1 MTKAAFNALIT
12 EYSVE
17 RINYDNSPFAGKEG
31 HVGLAIISDPAGD
44 LWHLFVNNKPVKVK
58 IVDKDSCFDFTERK
72 VERERDF
79 NVRLKDGSFQCSVSV
94 QYYINGTYHHSRN
107 TTYSEISVATINR
120 LYNPSKAID
129 LFSKRLFE
137 KNFGFCI
144 HSNVERT
151 DLLPTRKQFDK
162 DEVYS
167 LLESIVHHR
176 FLAGSCHAHKNYKAH
191 SKHNRIADEAF
202 TELLTLLDMED

>member
-12 EYSVE
+12 SLDFSPT
-17 RINYDNSPFAGKEG
+17 IPNYPKEG
-31 HVGLAIISDPAGD
+31 NVSLAVISDPAGD

-72 VERERDF
+72 VERRRKF
-79 NVRLKDGSFQCSVSV
+79 SIRLKHGIFCCHVCV
-94 QYYINGTYHHSRN
+94 QYYINGTYHRDRCHEYQN
-107 TTYSEISVATINR
+107 ITPDTIER
-120 LYNPSKAID
+120 LYDPDKALSRSD
-129 LFSKRLFE
+129 PE
-137 KNFGFCI
+137 FGFVLV
-144 HSNVERT
+144 SNTERT
-151 DLLPTRKQFDK
+151 DLLPMRKQFDK